1 LEIFENILRKKEKK
15 QGFGTEFTRFRR
27 LALAG
32 HHQIAELDFLR
43 RVGWGF

>member
-1 LEIFENILRKKEKK
+1 VEIFENILRKKEKK
-15 QGFGTEFTRFRR
+15 QDFGTEFTIFRR

-32 HHQIAELDFLR
+32 HQIAELDFLR